1 MIRVPLLVT
10 LDGPAASGKSTIAR
24 KLARALKV
32 PYLYTGMM
40 YRAVTWLA
48 RRRGVR
54 LRNVPRLAALAGK
67 LPIRFDFGRAGA
79 MRVFVAGA
87 DATRELQ
94 TPEISRLT
102 STYIAPQI
110 PIRKRLVALQR
121 AYPSKRGLV
130 AEGRD
135 TGSVVFPNAPYKF
148 FLTAALEVRARRRET
163 DLRQAGIMQSL
174 ADIRRDLR
182 RRDIEDATRKQGRLR
197 AEPDCWV
204 IDNSLLNVRETLEQ
218 MLRRIGH
225 AV

>member
-1 MIRVPLLVT
+1 MTGIPLLVT

-40 YRAVTWLA
+40 YRALTWLA
-48 RRRGVR
+48 RRKGVGFR
-54 LRNVPRLAALAGK
+54 DVPRLAALAGR
-67 LPIRFDFGRAGA
+67 LPIRFDFGRADA
-79 MRVFVAGA
+79 MRVFVAGI
-87 DATRELQ
+87 DATGELQ
-94 TPEISRLT
+94 TPEISRIT
-102 STYIAPQI
+102 STYIAPQV

-121 AYPSKRGLV
+121 AYPAKRGLV

-148 FLTAALEVRARRRET
+148 FLTASLEVRARRREA
-163 DLRQAGIMQSL
+163 DLRRAGIMQPL
-174 ADIRRDLR
+174 AGIRRDLK

-204 IDNSLLNVRETLEQ
+204 IDNSRIDVRETLER
-218 MLRRIGH
+218 MLRRIRH